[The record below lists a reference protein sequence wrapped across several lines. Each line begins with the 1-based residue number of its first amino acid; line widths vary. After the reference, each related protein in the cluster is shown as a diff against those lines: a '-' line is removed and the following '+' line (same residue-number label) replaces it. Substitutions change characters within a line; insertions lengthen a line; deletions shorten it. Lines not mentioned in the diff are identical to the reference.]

1 MKSSTLLAGTALVLA
16 FAAAGCGK
24 RSADPAATATADAA
38 ASSSVASAGLSVC
51 LDSSSSVSVMGRKLA
66 EAVAQAQGVTLG
78 VHEFDGSG
86 SDDEGFEMKN
96 FVDLAGGKC
105 QLVLGFPLRDDDT
118 SGLPGGLKVTAPYG
132 HTGYVLV
139 TPVDAKAHA
148 LDALPAGTSIAVTYQ
163 TMPNTYFARYPKL
176 KADVRLSDKAAIQ
189 ALESGEVQAAM
200 LWRPAVAQQLVQDGQ
215 AKRFTY
221 AELDEP
227 NARYN
232 LVALYAD
239 ANAEVARKFLASV
252 EQLDKGGQLAALLEP
267 YGALPG
273 KADAVVVAI
282 APREPPPALYTDAQA
297 TSGKTGYETNCALCH
312 APDLT
317 GRAGPALKGRH
328 FAPDSGKFKV
338 RDIFTI
344 VHKNMPAMAP
354 GSLPKET
361 YVEIMAYLLQENG
374 YPAGKKPLTFAAAD
388 ASSEPLIYA
397 GP

>member
-1 MKSSTLLAGTALVLA
+1 MKSSLFLAGTALALA
-16 FAAAGCGK
+16 IAGAGCGK
-24 RSADPAATATADAA
+24 RSSGPAATAAADAA

-51 LDSSSSVSVMGRKLA
+51 IDSSSSVSTMGRKLA

-96 FVDLAGGKC
+96 FVTLAGGEC
-105 QLVLGFPLRDDDT
+105 QLVLGFPLRNDDAG
-118 SGLPGGLKVTAPYG
+118 GLPAGLRVSAPYG

-139 TPVDAKAHA
+139 TPTDAKAHA
-148 LDALPAGTSIAVTYQ
+148 LDTLPAGTNVAVTFQ
-163 TMPNTYFARYPKL
+163 TMPNTYFVNYPKL

-200 LWRPAVAQQLVQDGQ
+200 LWRPAVTQQLIKDGQ
-215 AKRFTY
+215 AQRFAYT
-221 AELDEP
+221 ELTEP
-227 NARYN
+227 HARYN

-239 ANAEVARKFLASV
+239 ANAGTARKFTASV
-252 EQLDKGGQLAALLEP
+252 ERLEQGGQLAALLEP

-273 KADAVVVAI
+273 KAM
-282 APREPPPALYTDAQA
+282 APREPPPALYAVAQA
-297 TSGKTGYETNCALCH
+297 TRGKTGYEDHCALCH
-312 APDLT
+312 GPDLT

-338 RDIFTI
+338 KDIFTI

-361 YVEIMAYLLQENG
+361 YVEIMAYLLQQNG
-374 YPAGKKPLTFAAAD
+374 YPDGKKPLNFNAAD
-388 ASSEPLIYA
+388 ASDVPLIYA
-397 GP
+397 GQ

>member
-1 MKSSTLLAGTALVLA
+1 MKSSTFLAGTALALA
-16 FAAAGCGK
+16 FAGAGCGK
-24 RSADPAATATADAA
+24 RTPDPAATATAAADAA

-51 LDSSSSVSVMGRKLA
+51 LDSSSSVSAMGRKLA
-66 EAVAQAQGVTLG
+66 EAVAKAQGVTLG

-96 FVDLAGGKC
+96 FVSLAGEQC

-118 SGLPGGLKVTAPYG
+118 SGLPGGLHVTAPYG

-139 TPVDAKAHA
+139 TPAEGKAHA
-148 LDALPAGTSIAVTYQ
+148 LETLPAGTEVAVTYQ
-163 TMPNTYFARYPKL
+163 TMPNTYFVKYPKL

-215 AKRFTY
+215 TQRFAYTEL
-221 AELDEP
+221 AEP
-227 NARYN
+227 HARYN

-239 ANAEVARKFLASV
+239 ANAAVARKFEASV

-267 YGALPG
+267 TGVLPG
-273 KADAVVVAI
+273 KAQAI
-282 APREPPPALYTDAQA
+282 VAPREPPPALYAVAQA
-297 TSGKTGYETNCALCH
+297 THGKTAYEDNCALCH
-312 APDLT
+312 GPDLA

-328 FAPDSGKFKV
+328 FAPDSGKFKLK
-338 RDIFTI
+338 DIFSI

-361 YVEIMAYLLQENG
+361 YVEIMAYLLQQNG
-374 YPAGKKPLTFAAAD
+374 YPDGKKPLTFDAAD
-388 ASSEPLIYA
+388 ASTVPLIYA
-397 GP
+397 GQ